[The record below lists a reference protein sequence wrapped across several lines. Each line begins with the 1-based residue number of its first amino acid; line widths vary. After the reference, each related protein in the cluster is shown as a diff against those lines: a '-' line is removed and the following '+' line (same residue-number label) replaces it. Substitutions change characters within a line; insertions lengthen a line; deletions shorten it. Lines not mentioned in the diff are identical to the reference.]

1 MNRDELSRQLARSD
15 GMVRG
20 IAVGY
25 GAGLLAL
32 GFGDVTGLALQNAPR
47 WMVALFITVALAAGF
62 VIAQV
67 WSAVSYAQHL
77 LAGLG
82 ETVDLPTPE
91 EATGRKSGEGSQADK
106 TVAEWSRVKMFWP
119 WMLGLNGAAG
129 VVLLVAIWVAAFS

>member
-77 LAGLG
+77 LAGIG
-82 ETVDLPTPE
+82 ETADLPNPE
-91 EATGRKSGEGSQADK
+91 EARRRDASPAGKA
-106 TVAEWSRVKMFWP
+106 VAEWSRVSRLWP

-129 VVLLVAIWVAAFS
+129 VVLLVAIWVAVFS

>member
-32 GFGDVTGLALQNAPR
+32 GFGDVTGLALQGAPR

-77 LAGLG
+77 LAGIG
-82 ETVDLPTPE
+82 ETVNLPDPE
-91 EATGRKSGEGSQADK
+91 EARGTDASPADK
-106 TVAEWSRVKMFWP
+106 AIAEWARVKMFWP

>member
-1 MNRDELSRQLARSD
+1 MNRDELSRRLARSE
-15 GMVRG
+15 GLVHG

-47 WMVALFITVALAAGF
+47 WMVALFITLALLGGF

-67 WSAVSYAQHL
+67 WTAVSYTQHL
-77 LAGLG
+77 LAQVGDP
-82 ETVDLPTPE
+82 VDLPNP
-91 EATGRKSGEGSQADK
+91 AAARDSKSGSESPAAK
-106 TVAEWSRVKMFWP
+106 AAAEWARVKMFWP

-129 VVLLVAIWVAAFS
+129 VVLLAAVWVAAFS

>member
-32 GFGDVTGLALQNAPR
+32 GFGDVTSLALQGAPR

-77 LAGLG
+77 LAGMG
-82 ETVDLPTPE
+82 EGTDLPKLE
-91 EATGRKSGEGSQADK
+91 EARGREPGKASSADK
-106 TVAEWSRVKMFWP
+106 AVTEWARVKMFWP
-119 WMLGLNGAAG
+119 WMLGLNGAAAL
-129 VVLLVAIWVAAFS
+129 VLIVAIWVAAFS